1 VSTNRVTGGT
11 REQLRRLQEQQA
23 QRRHDRKLLVVA
35 ALVLVLVVVGGG
47 IGLQMW
53 RTSRSPSAPAG
64 TSSSFAPVTIA
75 DGRPIVLGRA
85 SAPVKV
91 QLYEDFHCSHCQEFE
106 ERLGPTLT
114 AEQDAGRVAVELYP
128 MSFIDS
134 GSAAAAN
141 AMACAAESGFG
152 QAYYLGLFAN
162 ANLQWSDAQLV
173 ELAGLVATPVPAG
186 FDRCVTTKA
195 HQPWVDSIN
204 TAAGANGVTGT
215 PTLFVQGAKVDTE
228 ITAADLKAALDRAV
242 GAR

>member
-1 VSTNRVTGGT
+1 MSTNRVTGST
-11 REQLRRLQEQQA
+11 REQQRRLQEQEA
-23 QRRHDRKLLVVA
+23 QRRHDRKMLIVA
-35 ALVLVLVVVGGG
+35 ALVIVLVIVGGG
-47 IGLQMW
+47 IGLQVW
-53 RTSRSPSAPAG
+53 RTSRSPSAAPS

-75 DGRPIVLGRA
+75 DGKPIVLGRA

-128 MSFIDS
+128 MSFIDA
-134 GSAAAAN
+134 GSATAAN

-162 ANLQWSDAQLV
+162 ADLQWSDAQLLD
-173 ELAGLVATPVPAG
+173 LAGKVATPVPEG
-186 FDRCVTTKA
+186 FDPCVTTKA

-204 TAAGANGVTGT
+204 AAAAANGVTGT

-228 ITAADLKAALDRAV
+228 ISAADLTAALDRAAA
-242 GAR
+242 AR